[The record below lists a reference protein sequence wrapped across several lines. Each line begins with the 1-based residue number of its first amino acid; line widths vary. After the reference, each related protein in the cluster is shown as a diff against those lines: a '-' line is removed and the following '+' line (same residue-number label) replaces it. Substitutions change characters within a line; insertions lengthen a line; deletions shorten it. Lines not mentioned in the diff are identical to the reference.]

1 MINEVRK
8 AISRNIS
15 ENYMIY
21 RGYIQSDS
29 IAETIQEILND
40 EQDVIGEF
48 VDEDPETN
56 IRLVSDMIV
65 KMISVKYLNDM
76 TRNAIQDLYREYRMG
91 R

>member
-1 MINEVRK
+1 MINEVKK

-15 ENYMIY
+15 ENYMTY
-21 RGYIQSDS
+21 RGYILSDS
-29 IAETIQEILND
+29 IADTIQEILND

-48 VDEDPETN
+48 VDEDPEIN

-65 KMISVKYLNDM
+65 EMISVKYLNDI

-91 R
+91 M